1 MINNK
6 GFVTI
11 YIAMGVLIATSVII
25 AISYF
30 PIINTVSSLKV
41 VEKSIEPYIEDKIG
55 LERLYGKFYENISYN
70 EVTSFP
76 DIGKLYE
83 VEEKELR
90 FRNVELGLSGT
101 GEISFEIINKTK
113 ILVDVD
119 FEKDPDLLPH
129 EESYYIVDLLYE
141 GTSILEEEYKETF
154 TTGITI
160 EIPETFTYNEDN
172 GVFNYGEYTLII
184 RVINGNVHADISYE
198 EQAYREIDI
207 IENESIKRTLVIEN
221 DTSIGGNIKRY
232 LKKNY

>member
-1 MINNK
+1 MIGNK
-6 GFVTI
+6 GFSTI
-11 YIAMGVLIATSVII
+11 YVAVSVLLITAAII

-30 PIINTVSSLKV
+30 PIINSASSIKAS
-41 VEKSIEPYIEDKIG
+41 EKALEPYIEDKIG

-141 GTSILEEEYKETF
+141 GTSILEEEYKEIF

-160 EIPETFTYNEDN
+160 EIPDTFTYNEET
-172 GVFNYGEYTLII
+172 GVFNYGEYTLM
-184 RVINGNVHADISYE
+184 VLVVNGSVQVDILYE
-198 EQAYREIDI
+198 EQTYREVEI
-207 IENESIKRTLVIEN
+207 IENETIKRTFVIEN
-221 DTSIGGNIKRY
+221 NISGGGGIKRY
-232 LKKNY
+232 LKRN